1 KTVIRTVWYDRLDPA
16 SEEKPMALYLRDSRM
31 LHGGCVRVPS
41 GALAT
46 GLALPVEAPIEPL
59 SSALAAGRAMF
70 AGSPITPEDS
80 ASSRGLRRLAA
91 KAADVFRAFPDVVV
105 GDRGG
110 KHARG
115 GVLFVQLA

>member
-31 LHGGCVRVPS
+31 LHGGCVRGPS

-59 SSALAAGRAMF
+59 SSPFAAGRAMF

-80 ASSRGLRRLAA
+80 ASSRGLRRLAP
-91 KAADVFRAFPDVVV
+91 KTPPPLKAFP
-105 GDRGG
+105 
-110 KHARG
+110 HA
-115 GVLFVQLA
+115 VLLHPGLKP